1 MDHRCPVCRKAIVR
15 RGLSQT
21 IMIKLEIQCPH
32 CKNMVAY
39 NIHRIENTIV
49 LLDFAAIVVLA
60 AFAYWLQSRGLV
72 VIAVAAALVGAAAM
86 PLIERTWLRNW
97 PRYAAIVQHPG
108 A

>member
-1 MDHRCPVCRKAIVR
+1 MDHRCPVCEKTIMK

-32 CKNMVAY
+32 CKNMIAH

-49 LLDFAAIVVLA
+49 LLNFAAIVVLA

-72 VIAVAAALVGAAAM
+72 VIAVGAALVGAAAM
-86 PLIERTWLRNW
+86 PLIERTYLRNW

-108 A
+108 S